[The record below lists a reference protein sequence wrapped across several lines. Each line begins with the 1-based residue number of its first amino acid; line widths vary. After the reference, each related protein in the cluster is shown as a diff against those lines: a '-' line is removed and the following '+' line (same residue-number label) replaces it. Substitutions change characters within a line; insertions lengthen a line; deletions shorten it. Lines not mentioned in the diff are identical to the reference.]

1 MLGRGDAVEVI
12 GGETPS
18 GHHRIIVMEFPDVEQ
33 ARGWHT
39 TPQNYPGN
47 SELREMRVKGGEISG
62 HRGGA
67 KVYHQ
72 GSLASLNV
80 RTNCSGGMSL

>member
-1 MLGRGDAVEVI
+1 MRRFIILHPGWAMSVFAVFVVVAVVVGLGISVWVGQLE
-12 GGETPS
+12 S
-18 GHHRIIVMEFPDVEQ
+18 
-33 ARGWHT
+33 
-39 TPQNYPGN
+39 
-47 SELREMRVKGGEISG
+47 VKGGEISG